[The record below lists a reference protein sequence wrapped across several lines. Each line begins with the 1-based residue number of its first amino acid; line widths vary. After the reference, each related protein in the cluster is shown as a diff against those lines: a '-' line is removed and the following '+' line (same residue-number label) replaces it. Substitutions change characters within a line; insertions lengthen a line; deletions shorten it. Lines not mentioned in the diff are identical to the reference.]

1 MADTVIPSGI
11 ALTTTGLL
19 GGEPG
24 NGSSVPDSRSKFA
37 PRRTGTLGLSEAQVR
52 LIQAQDEERERQR
65 YLQSLADTY
74 SNPRDKNLVRA
85 IQEQRQIAEKNTA
98 IQDYMRT
105 GGAVAAPQ
113 GLLTKPEGIV
123 AKYADVGADVAFNQK
138 QSNSISGL
146 LGDVDWRGIMGRL
159 METFQRPEMLTPGVN
174 ALTSFG
180 MAGSG
185 LRQSQLAGAAAE
197 QEKQTKLEL
206 ARIKATPGAPKITA
220 EGVKLYDR
228 INTQRRALGIIQKM
242 KLALGDGTT
251 TGIVGSGTAALK
263 GIANAFNVDLGK
275 SAQGDYNAQLAAL
288 KIALRKDGR
297 LLKGDLD
304 MFEKVLPEAG
314 ATTSVDAMLTS
325 LRRAQTQAEDEM
337 YAAQQILITYGMQ
350 PGSGARPASA
360 IRSRGN

>member
-1 MADTVIPSGI
+1 MADKV
-11 ALTTTGLL
+11 TTSLL
-19 GGEPG
+19 GEAPG
-24 NGSSVPDSRSKFA
+24 NGSSVPDARSKFDQ
-37 PRRTGTLGLSEAQVR
+37 RRTGSLQITPGQVR
-52 LIQAQDEERERQR
+52 LIQARNEERERQR

-74 SNPRDKNLVRA
+74 SNPRDKSLVRA
-85 IQEQRQIAEKNTA
+85 IEEQRAKAEKSTA

-105 GGAVAAPQ
+105 VAAERAAAAVVTPNVS
-113 GLLTKPEGIV
+113 V
-123 AKYADVGADVAFNQK
+123 AKGLVAGETIARDQEEA
-138 QSNSISGL
+138 SSISGL
-146 LGDVDWRGIMGRL
+146 LGNFDWKKVIAIL
-159 METFQRPEMLTPGVN
+159 ARPEFQQPGVSPLTAFTN
-174 ALTSFG
+174 ATFAQG
-180 MAGSG
+180 QAE
-185 LRQSQLAGAAAE
+185 LAGAAAE

-228 INTQRRALGIIQKM
+228 IDNQRRALGIIQKM

-251 TGIVGSGTAALK
+251 TGLVGSGTAALK
-263 GIANAFNVDLGK
+263 AIANTFNIDLGK

-304 MFEKVLPEAG
+304 MLETVLPEAG

-325 LRRAQTQAEDEM
+325 LRRAQTQAENDM
-337 YAAQQILITYGMQ
+337 YSAQQILKTYGMR
-350 PGSGARPASA
+350 PGSRPASA

>member
-1 MADTVIPSGI
+1 MADTV
-11 ALTTTGLL
+11 TTTGLL
-19 GGEPG
+19 GGVPG
-24 NGSSVPDSRSKFA
+24 SGSSVPDSRSKFA
-37 PRRTGTLGLSEAQVR
+37 PRPTGRLGLSEEQVQ
-52 LIQAQDEERERQR
+52 LIKAQDEERERQR

-105 GGAVAAPQ
+105 GGAVAAPAAVVTPHDSIVK
-113 GLLTKPEGIV
+113 GLV
-123 AKYADVGADVAFNQK
+123 AGETIARDQEEA
-138 QSNSISGL
+138 SSISGL
-146 LGDVDWRGIMGRL
+146 LGNFDWKKVVAIL
-159 METFQRPEMLTPGVN
+159 ARPEFQQPGVSPLTAFTN
-174 ALTSFG
+174 ATFAQG
-180 MAGSG
+180 QAE
-185 LRQSQLAGAAAE
+185 LAGAAAE

-228 INTQRRALGIIQKM
+228 IDTQRRALGIIQKM

-263 GIANAFNVDLGK
+263 GIANAFNIDLGK

-304 MFEKVLPEAG
+304 MLEKVLPEAG
-314 ATTSVDAMLTS
+314 ATASVDAMLTS
-325 LRRAQTQAEDEM
+325 LRRAQTQAENEM
-337 YAAQQILITYGMQ
+337 YSTQQILKTYGMP